1 VGGTIEMTS
10 ILKKPIRHSH
20 RSEFAEQFN
29 ISEFEIYNTRA
40 IVETDKDYVD
50 TLAHD
55 IKARLATIETLDQ
68 ILDSLF
74 WFSNLLDSNE
84 KYGLLKSRKE
94 ELADFSGAFIS
105 QSLED

>member
-1 VGGTIEMTS
+1 VRGTTEMAS
-10 ILKKPIRHSH
+10 ILKEPIRHSH
-20 RSEFAEQFN
+20 RSEFAEQFKV
-29 ISEFEIYNTRA
+29 SGFEIYNTRA
-40 IVETDKDYVD
+40 IVEIDKDYVD

-68 ILDSLF
+68 IRDSLF

-84 KYGLLKSRKE
+84 KYGLLKSKKE
-94 ELADFSGAFIS
+94 ELADFSGAFIR